1 MDIKSKLNIL
11 SCTFKD
17 ESLED
22 EYQSHE
28 WQSNRTKLNFK
39 LFALLI
45 LAILIIILEYGVEKQ
60 WIASGQDYPPHIQFI
75 SYYLRGSQLIHISL
89 YVFTFFLSDIKKRKH
104 GNNIV
109 AFTMINNIL
118 AANFRAIFSPASRF
132 QLETM
137 GMYFYPAYP
146 IFLAII
152 VLAIIKVR
160 FNYLFLIFILTLI
173 PAMYPFIVKGNAPIH
188 QAIIFVVFPACY
200 ILFNV
205 YQDKIKSRV
214 SFYYENLMGK
224 GLRKYFGDNLTDKLI
239 EDEGKISG
247 QVQWVTISFTD
258 MVDYSTIVEK
268 MSPELAVDFLNEYYN
283 AVHNVILDHNGMV
296 LNYVGDSVMVIY
308 GAPYKQENHE
318 IMAVNAS
325 IKIRDEIKKLND
337 KWNENNFSR
346 FWRNRGIDEVSCRT
360 GIHCGNLIVGNIGSD
375 HLIQYSAIGDAVNIA
390 SRLEVINKDFGTN
403 IAMSEEIYASLTDE
417 FADKAKLEG
426 ELTLKGRSNKT
437 NVYSI

>member
-1 MDIKSKLNIL
+1 MDIKSKINAF

-17 ESLED
+17 NLLED
-22 EYQSHE
+22 EYQTHE
-28 WQSNRTKLNFK
+28 WQTNKTKLTFK
-39 LFALLI
+39 IFALII
-45 LAILIIILEYGVEKQ
+45 LAVLVVILENGVEKQ
-60 WIASGQDYPPHIQFI
+60 WIESGQSYPPHIQFI
-75 SYYLRGSQLIHISL
+75 SYYLRGSQLIHIVL
-89 YVFTFFLSDIKKRKH
+89 YVITFFLSEVRKRKH

-109 AFTMINNIL
+109 ALTIINNIL
-118 AANFRAIFSPASRF
+118 AANFRAIFSPATRF

-146 IFLAII
+146 GFLAII

-173 PAMYPFIVKGNAPIH
+173 PALYPFIVKGDAPIH
-188 QAIIFVVFPACY
+188 QALIFVVFPAFY
-200 ILFNV
+200 ILYNV

-214 SFYYENLMGK
+214 SFYYENLMSK

-258 MVDYSTIVEK
+258 MVNYSTIVEK

-283 AVHNVILDHNGMV
+283 AVHNVILNYNGMV

-308 GAPYKQENHE
+308 GAPQKQENHE
-318 IMAVNAS
+318 IMAVSAS
-325 IKIRDEIKKLND
+325 LRIREEIEKLND
-337 KWNENNFSR
+337 KWNDNNFSR
-346 FWRNRGIDEVSCRT
+346 YWKNRGIDEVTCRT

-375 HLIQYSAIGDAVNIA
+375 HLVQYSAIGDVVNIA
-390 SRLEVINKDFGTN
+390 ARMESINKEFGTN
-403 IAMSEEIYASLTDE
+403 IAISEEVRTALNQELISRT
-417 FADKAKLEG
+417 KLEG
-426 ELTLKGRSNKT
+426 ELNLKGRTEKT
-437 NVYSI
+437 NVYSL